1 MAAPVS
7 KVQTGSPT
15 STAKTPRLKSRK
27 IERKKRG
34 EDIKSGL
41 SLVLKLDNPNIA
53 EAYRIPVVLHL
64 QGPLVPMLFVFGN
77 GMRSAPAGST
87 AEFMVVMNHVS
98 VVYDVKLGL
107 SSHLAFVVK
116 NRTMESH
123 A

>member
-7 KVQTGSPT
+7 KVQTGSPS

-64 QGPLVPMLFVFGN
+64 QRPLVPMLFVFGN
-77 GMRSAPAGST
+77 GMRATPTGST
-87 AEFMVVMNHVS
+87 AEFMVVMNDAVRC
-98 VVYDVKLGL
+98 VRRETWPF
-107 SSHLAFVVK
+107 A
-116 NRTMESH
+116 
-123 A
+123 